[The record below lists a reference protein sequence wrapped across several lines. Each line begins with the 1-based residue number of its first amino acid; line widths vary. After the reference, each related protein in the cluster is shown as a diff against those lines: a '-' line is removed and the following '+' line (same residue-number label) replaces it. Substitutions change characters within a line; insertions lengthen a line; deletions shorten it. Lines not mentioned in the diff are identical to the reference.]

1 MISSQIQLFQGPTLK
16 FTAVNFEN
24 DATTIAA
31 WTKDLEIARLFREE
45 PLRPLTPFEIKK
57 WGESQQTSH
66 QDKGQPFLFAVR
78 RISDNSLVAFLQLSH
93 IQWIHGSA
101 VFNLVFGNTE
111 DWADLGQEALNM
123 ALRYAF
129 NELNLF
135 RIRTPVVEND
145 HAAVVVFEKSGFTLE
160 IRRRQALYR
169 DGKLWDELHFGML
182 LPEWEH
188 QQMEVAA

>member
-1 MISSQIQLFQGPTLK
+1 MPQIQLFQGSTLR
-16 FTAVNFEN
+16 FTALDFEK
-24 DATTIAA
+24 DSTTIAS
-31 WTKDLEIARLFREE
+31 WTKDLDIARMFRSE
-45 PLRPLTPFEIKK
+45 PLRPLTSFEIKK
-57 WGESQQTSH
+57 WGEKGQKEY

-78 RISDNSLVAFLQLSH
+78 RIHDNELVGILQLSR
-93 IQWIHGSA
+93 IQWTHGNA
-101 VFNLVFGNTE
+101 EFNLIFGSTE
-111 DWADLGQEALNM
+111 DWGELGQEGLNM

-129 NELNLF
+129 HELNLF
-135 RIRTPVVEND
+135 RIKTPVNEND